1 MAGAAGFEP
10 ETSISE
16 TDVLPTKLHS
26 NNAHPAEYNLVSSTR
41 IYIKYGKLNE
51 EGFEPEV

>member
-26 NNAHPAEYNLVSSTR
+26 NNAQPVLYLGWLVEFEST
-41 IYIKYGKLNE
+41 
-51 EGFEPEV
+51 

>member
-41 IYIKYGKLNE
+41 TYIKYGKLDE
-51 EGFEPEV
+51 EGFEPEA